1 MRKNKR
7 IPGRKRIWLVQL
19 EMMIWCFSRDCRQ
32 SKSSSCGNDDRVE
45 KEQQAQSEL
54 VPSSTVVA
62 PTTLSSKI
70 ETMIVETTDTAQEE
84 KPMEEVN
91 EFSLSPF

>member
-1 MRKNKR
+1 
-7 IPGRKRIWLVQL
+7 
-19 EMMIWCFSRDCRQ
+19 
-32 SKSSSCGNDDRVE
+32 VE